1 LQIQELVGSKVYVKQ
16 RFAGEHQG
24 RILSVPMAVELSD
37 VEASVNG
44 SIFRIALA
52 SGDVVE
58 TSGFNLTYIG
68 HAGYMRESA
77 RSGNN
82 VPQPGRE

>member
-1 LQIQELVGSKVYVKQ
+1 
-16 RFAGEHQG
+16 
-24 RILSVPMAVELSD
+24 MAVELSD